1 MKDTN
6 NEPSRSY
13 TLMQSFWRLHRLIM
27 QQVKQTAATHDLSL
41 PQFTILVT
49 MTHYHQIAQKRL
61 QVLTNF
67 PKSTLSHA
75 IDGLVQ
81 AGLLN
86 RTFAKDNRREMDL
99 SLSTEGKALIAS
111 IKEQKDGVPSRFQKA
126 VDSFSAEEFNQLL
139 TIHRH
144 LATHFEEGSE
154 EPC

>member
-1 MKDTN
+1 MNDN
-6 NEPSRSY
+6 NHEFSRSY

-27 QQVKQTAATHDLSL
+27 QQVKQTAAAQDLSM
-41 PQFTILVT
+41 PQFAILIT

-61 QVLTNF
+61 QELTNF

-99 SLSTEGKALIAS
+99 SLSAEGKALIQN
-111 IKEQKDGVPSRFQKA
+111 IKEQKDGVPSRFQRA

-139 TIHRH
+139 AIHRQ
-144 LATHFEEGSE
+144 LAAHFEEGSE